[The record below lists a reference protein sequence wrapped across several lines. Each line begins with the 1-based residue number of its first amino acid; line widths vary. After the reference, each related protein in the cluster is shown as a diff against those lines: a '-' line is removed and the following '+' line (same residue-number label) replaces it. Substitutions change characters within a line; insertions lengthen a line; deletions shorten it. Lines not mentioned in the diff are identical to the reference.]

1 MLLAACLYRSR
12 SVPLTIFLS
21 MIPPQGEGLPPAFW
35 HPTDPDVAIV
45 AAHHAHWNNIFDL
58 LRPIMRR
65 ARRLTLRTY
74 SAPHTPFLVNRL
86 HSIDCS
92 AVTGLHLE
100 LYCDDDSDFK
110 IDGSLFR
117 PSFPALEY
125 LAMAETWLVGLAP
138 ACWSLTVL
146 RLSGNSMLFLGS
158 TQGALMAWFSNCT
171 VLIESVCA
179 GLWDLLCSIASCLV
193 ALELTNV
200 TLDAHVDTFPYT
212 TLVMPCVT
220 ELALSFVDSSTI
232 ELLGHSHFPALNL
245 LDLMLTDSGDCSYFI
260 DKCGSILHSVITCS
274 VYFGL
279 TLQHLCSLL
288 KLMPAVEHIDAR
300 RNTGEFY
307 LMFYAL
313 ILHES
318 VDCEFLQSILF
329 NAEIDEP
336 ILRHM
341 LSSAG
346 LRRFGSK
353 QLRIISL
360 LQTNNPGYFPA
371 IIPHESYLYGGQ
383 WVSNP
388 YDMDLYANH
397 YIQSWY

>member
-1 MLLAACLYRSR
+1 MVPGPFTQNPEEFIRTFEIFARVCSAFRATVLANPAFWSRLYLDEKTNPMLLAACLYRSR

-158 TQGALMAWFSNCT
+158 TQG
-171 VLIESVCA
+171 
-179 GLWDLLCSIASCLV
+179 LWDLLCSTASCLV

-260 DKCGSILHSVITCS
+260 DKCGSILHSVTTC
-274 VYFGL
+274 
-279 TLQHLCSLL
+279 
-288 KLMPAVEHIDAR
+288 
-300 RNTGEFY
+300 N
-307 LMFYAL
+307 
-313 ILHES
+313 
-318 VDCEFLQSILF
+318 CEFLQSILF